1 MEIANKWISLGYS
14 KAVVLRILKVSRS
27 TYYAYMKF
35 RKNRSYHNVGR
46 RIPGYSLTFDGEK
59 VTDIQIQKYIVE
71 LKNMKTTNHYGY
83 RKIAYELR
91 RRYNL
96 QINKKKVNRLMKSLS
111 LLGKSNKNRRARL
124 SPKCKERKVLK
135 SNQLW
140 QMDIKYAFVGG
151 TRQTAYITSIIDVH
165 DREIVAYSIDLSCTG
180 EVAKKV
186 LIEAL
191 YNRDIKGLSSELVLR
206 TDNGSQFISG
216 NFEKACLKEEV
227 FHERIPVR
235 SPNYNAFIESYHR
248 YLQDEC
254 LTGNIYMSLEHLIDD
269 LEDFVYRYNNE
280 RIHSSIG
287 YVPPHEYYLA
297 NLSYRYPELTVS
309 S

>member
-1 MEIANKWISLGYS
+1 MWIEKGYP
-14 KAVVLRILKVSRS
+14 KTIVLKILKIARS
-27 TYYAYMKF
+27 TYYASMKTKKD
-35 RKNRSYHNVGR
+35 RNYSNSGR
-46 RIPGYSLTFDGEK
+46 RIPGYSLTFDGKK

-71 LKNMKTTNHYGY
+71 IKNYKTSKCYGY
-83 RKIAYELR
+83 RKTTHELKR
-91 RRYNL
+91 LHNL
-96 QINKKKVNRLMKSLS
+96 QINKKKVKRLMKTLS
-111 LLGKSNKNRRARL
+111 LLGPKKKNNITRI
-124 SPKCKERKVLK
+124 SPKCKERKVTE
-135 SNQLW
+135 SNKLW
-140 QMDIKYAFVGG
+140 QMDIKYAFIGG
-151 TRQTAYITSIIDVH
+151 TRQTAYITSIIDVY
-165 DREIVAYSIDLSCTG
+165 DREIVAFSVDLSCTG

-191 YNRDIKGLSSELVLR
+191 YNRDIKDSCSDLVLR

-216 NFEKACLKEEV
+216 TFEMACLKETV

-235 SPNYNAFIESYHR
+235 SPNYNAYIESYHR

-254 LTGNIYMSLEHLIDD
+254 LTGNIYMSFNHISAD

-297 NLSYRYPELTVS
+297 KLS
-309 S
+309 